1 MRAQGRRSL
10 LTPRLTPGL
19 TPGLALGLALAMAG
33 GLAACSST
41 GDNTVGKVGALARVS
56 IFGAEEAAPTPELTR
71 EQLNQIPSATIAL
84 IFGDGPRTFLVPL
97 ADNGGYLN
105 YFDSGGHGLVM
116 LRGAVTGTQGLGQD
130 LDAVRHQ
137 ADDPIAHPTPVADW
151 PGQVYR
157 DYQYSERSG
166 AEYSITLSCM
176 FERLVSET
184 IEIAEIDFDVVRISE
199 TCTNARRQ
207 ITNTYWVEAD
217 TGFIWKSQQWLGPNL
232 TQATIEIIRPYS
244 R

>member
-10 LTPRLTPGL
+10 LTPGL

-184 IEIAEIDFDVVRISE
+184 IEIVEIDFDVVRISE
-199 TCTNARRQ
+199 ICTNARRQ